1 MNDLKFDD
9 VIPVFDDSHRE
20 MPFIITSVPEAEP
33 IRLYDYY
40 SDKVEYYKSCEM
52 QTKRW
57 MVEY

>member
-20 MPFIITSVPEAEP
+20 IPFIITSVPEAEP

-40 SDKVEYYKSCEM
+40 SVRVE
-52 QTKRW
+52 
-57 MVEY
+57 